1 MTHTNTSV
9 VVEREQAVYRITLNR
24 PEVLNAYNGPVSAGL
39 MEALAEAAEDRS
51 VRVVVLQG
59 AGGNFSSGAD
69 MSLLNEEVSPDKSL
83 QLMKGL
89 SKLVIAMRELP
100 QPIICKVQ
108 GVAYGVGANIALAGD
123 FTIAAHTAR
132 ICEVFIHI
140 GVIMDGGGH
149 YFLPRL
155 VGMAKAR
162 ELAMLGG
169 EVDGRTAAAMGLVY
183 RSVPE
188 AEIDNEVEQLIG
200 SLMTKSPDALA
211 LIKEGLEG
219 SLTMSLR
226 DVMEWEA
233 SHQSIMLQTRTHKDA
248 VRSFLKARRKKKR

>member
-1 MTHTNTSV
+1 VTHTNTSV

-24 PEVLNAYNGPVSAGL
+24 PEVLNAYNGAVSAGL
-39 MEALAEAAEDRS
+39 MGALAEAAEDRS

-69 MSLLNEEVSPDKSL
+69 MRLLNEEVSPDKSL

-200 SLMTKSPDALA
+200 SLMMKSPDALA